1 MLKRIPHR
9 LGSARHPMALL
20 PSRAPGRVTS
30 EKGIQQEIEAI
41 WRKLEDCERA
51 LKRRNVATA
60 RRELDD
66 AVRKLKD
73 IENRVV
79 TDGLRPQRCGSEGA
93 MTIRTRSET

>member
-9 LGSARHPMALL
+9 LGSAGHCAPAALL
-20 PSRAPGRVTS
+20 PSRAPGSVMS
-30 EKGIQQEIEAI
+30 EQGLQQEIEAI

-66 AVRKLKD
+66 AVRQLKD
-73 IENRVV
+73 IDHRVA
-79 TDGLRPQRCGSEGA
+79 DDFGPERCGLKG
-93 MTIRTRSET
+93 R